1 MSFADHSPSTDPA
14 SPASTR
20 STGTTP
26 TTVPGDWS
34 APTPAAPVDA
44 TVTLPGSKSLTNRY
58 LVLAALASDRSRLR
72 APLRSRDTLL
82 MADALR
88 ALGVGIEDVAPEGD
102 PPGSVHDRPDWLITP
117 PDRLRG
123 GAVID
128 CGLAGTVMRFLPA
141 VAALADGPVRLDGD
155 AGARVRPM
163 GPVIDALRV
172 LGVEL
177 EDSDG
182 LLPLTVLGRGRVRGG
197 SVTMDASASSQ
208 FISALLLAGARYDE
222 GVTVHHDGKPVP
234 SEPHIRMTV
243 ETLRDAGAVVDD
255 SEPNT
260 WRVEPSEINA
270 LDVWIEPDL
279 SNAGP
284 FVAAALVTGGT
295 VRVPGWPQYTTQA
308 GDLMREILDTM
319 GADVRLDR
327 TGLTVTGT
335 GELVGIDIDLHD
347 AAELTPT
354 VAALAALAST
364 PSWIRGVAH
373 IRGHETDR
381 LAALTSELSALGSAV
396 TETEDGLRITPAPL
410 HGGRFR
416 TFHDH
421 RMATAGA
428 ILGLRVPRVVVEDV
442 ATTAKTLPDF
452 PGLWARMLSGDRAA
466 GVGAGPA
473 PAVEPAR

>member
-1 MSFADHSPSTDPA
+1 L
-14 SPASTR
+14 SPAPPPSAAPPAPAGGLR
-20 STGTTP
+20 P
-26 TTVPGDWS
+26 DDWA
-34 APTPAAPVDA
+34 APTATGPVDA
-44 TVTLPGSKSLTNRY
+44 VVALPGSKSLTNRY

-82 MADALR
+82 MASALQG
-88 ALGVGIEDVAPEGD
+88 LGVRVDDVPPEGD
-102 PPGSVHDRPDWLITP
+102 PVPGAVDDWVVTP
-117 PDRLRG
+117 PEVLG
-123 GAVID
+123 GAARID

-141 VAALADGPVRLDGD
+141 VAALADGPVVLDGD
-155 AGARVRPM
+155 PQARLRPM
-163 GPVIDALRV
+163 SPMIDALRG
-172 LGVEL
+172 LGVAV
-177 EDSDG
+177 DDDG
-182 LLPLTVLGRGRVRGG
+182 SGHLPLTVHGRGRVRGG

-234 SEPHIRMTV
+234 SEPHILMTV
-243 ETLRDAGAVVDD
+243 ETLRDAGAIVDD
-255 SEPNT
+255 SEPDT

-270 LDVWIEPDL
+270 LDVSVEPDL

-284 FVAAALVTGGT
+284 FVAAALVAGGT
-295 VRVPGWPQYTTQA
+295 VRVPGWPQHTTQA
-308 GDLMREILDTM
+308 GDLLREILDSM

-327 TGLTVTGT
+327 TGLTVSGT
-335 GELVGIDIDLHD
+335 GELVGIEIDLHD

-381 LAALTSELSALGSAV
+381 LAALTAELSALGGSV
-396 TETEDGLRITPAPL
+396 VETEDGLRIAPAAL
-410 HGGRFR
+410 RGGRFR
-416 TFHDH
+416 TYHDH

-428 ILGLRVPRVVVEDV
+428 VLGLRVPGILVEDV

-452 PGLWARMLSGDRAA
+452 VGLWQAMLEGTPAA
-466 GVGAGPA
+466 VLP
-473 PAVEPAR
+473 R

>member
-1 MSFADHSPSTDPA
+1 
-14 SPASTR
+14 
-20 STGTTP
+20 
-26 TTVPGDWS
+26 V
-34 APTPAAPVDA
+34 
-44 TVTLPGSKSLTNRY
+44 LPGSKSLTNRY

-88 ALGVGIEDVAPEGD
+88 SLGVRIDDVAPEGESAA
-102 PPGSVHDRPDWLITP
+102 GTAGAVPDWLVTP
-117 PDRLRG
+117 PETLTG
-123 GAVID
+123 GVTVD

-155 AGARVRPM
+155 PQARVRPM
-163 GPVIDALRV
+163 GPVIDALRA
-172 LGVEL
+172 LGAEVDDE
-177 EDSDG
+177 G
-182 LLPLTVLGRGRVRGG
+182 GCLPLTVHGRGRLRGG

-234 SEPHIRMTV
+234 SEPHILMTV
-243 ETLRDAGAVVDD
+243 ETLRDAGAIVDD

-270 LDVWIEPDL
+270 LDVSVEPDL

-284 FVAAALVTGGT
+284 FVAAALVAGGT
-295 VRVPGWPQYTTQA
+295 VRVPGWPQHTTQA
-308 GDLMREILDTM
+308 GDLLREILDTM

-327 TGLTVTGT
+327 SGLTVVGS

-364 PSWIRGVAH
+364 PTWIRGVAH

-381 LAALTSELSALGSAV
+381 LAALTTELSGLGSHV
-396 TETEDGLRITPAPL
+396 TETDDGLRIAPATL

-416 TFHDH
+416 SYHDH

-428 ILGLRVPRVVVEDV
+428 IIGLRVPGVEVEDIG
-442 ATTAKTLPDF
+442 TTRKTLPDF
-452 PGLWARMLSGDRAA
+452 VGLWRGMLDGS
-466 GVGAGPA
+466 A
-473 PAVEPAR
+473 PVVLSR

>member
-1 MSFADHSPSTDPA
+1 MT
-14 SPASTR
+14 
-20 STGTTP
+20 TGPPDRAILTAEP
-26 TTVPGDWS
+26 DW
-34 APTPAAPVDA
+34 AAPVARGPLDA
-44 TVTLPGSKSLTNRY
+44 TVVLPGSKSLTNRY
-58 LVLAALASDRSRLR
+58 LVLAALATERSRLR

-88 ALGVGIEDVAPEGD
+88 SLGVRIDDVAAEGE
-102 PPGSVHDRPDWLITP
+102 SVAGEVPDWVVTP
-117 PDRLRG
+117 PETLTGD
-123 GAVID
+123 VSID

-155 AGARVRPM
+155 PQARVRPM

-172 LGVEL
+172 LGADL
-177 EDSDG
+177 DDDAG
-182 LLPLTVLGRGRVRGG
+182 HLPVTVNGRGRVTGG
-197 SVTMDASASSQ
+197 DVTMDASASSQ

-234 SEPHIRMTV
+234 SEPHILMTV
-243 ETLRDAGAVVDD
+243 ETLRDAGAIVDD
-255 SEPNT
+255 SEPNR

-270 LDVWIEPDL
+270 LDVSVEPDL

-284 FVAAALVTGGT
+284 FVGAALVAGGT
-295 VRVPGWPQYTTQA
+295 VCVPGWPQHTTQA
-308 GDLMREILDTM
+308 GDLLREILDTM

-327 TGLTVTGT
+327 AGLTVIGS

-364 PSWIRGVAH
+364 PTWIRGVAH

-381 LAALTSELSALGSAV
+381 LAALTAELSGLGAQV
-396 TETEDGLRITPAPL
+396 AETEDGLRIAPAPL

-416 TFHDH
+416 SYHDH

-428 ILGLRVPRVVVEDV
+428 IIGLRVPGVHVEDIG
-442 ATTAKTLPDF
+442 TTRKTLPDF
-452 PGLWARMLSGDRAA
+452 VGLWQGMLDRS
-466 GVGAGPA
+466 GPA
-473 PAVEPAR
+473 VRAR

>member
-1 MSFADHSPSTDPA
+1 MT
-14 SPASTR
+14 
-20 STGTTP
+20 TGPPDRAILTAEP
-26 TTVPGDWS
+26 DW
-34 APTPAAPVDA
+34 AAPVARGPLDA
-44 TVTLPGSKSLTNRY
+44 TVVLPGSKSLTNRY
-58 LVLAALASDRSRLR
+58 LVLAALATERSRLR

-88 ALGVGIEDVAPEGD
+88 SLGVRIDDVAAEGE
-102 PPGSVHDRPDWLITP
+102 SVAGEVPDWVVTP
-117 PDRLRG
+117 PETLTGD
-123 GAVID
+123 VSID

-155 AGARVRPM
+155 PQARVRPM
-163 GPVIDALRV
+163 GPVISALRV
-172 LGVEL
+172 LGADL
-177 EDSDG
+177 DDDAG
-182 LLPLTVLGRGRVRGG
+182 HLPVTVNGRGRVTGG
-197 SVTMDASASSQ
+197 DVTMDASASSQ

-234 SEPHIRMTV
+234 SEPHILMTV
-243 ETLRDAGAVVDD
+243 ETLRDAGAIVDD
-255 SEPNT
+255 SEPNR

-270 LDVWIEPDL
+270 LDVSVEPDL

-284 FVAAALVTGGT
+284 FVGAALVAGGT
-295 VRVPGWPQYTTQA
+295 VRVPGWPQHTTQA
-308 GDLMREILDTM
+308 GDLLREILDTM

-327 TGLTVTGT
+327 AGLTVIGS

-364 PSWIRGVAH
+364 PTWIRGVAH

-381 LAALTSELSALGSAV
+381 LAALTAELSGLGAQV
-396 TETEDGLRITPAPL
+396 AETEDGLRIAPAPL

-416 TFHDH
+416 SYHDH

-428 ILGLRVPRVVVEDV
+428 IIGLRVPGVHVEDIG
-442 ATTAKTLPDF
+442 TTRKTLPDF
-452 PGLWARMLSGDRAA
+452 VGLWQGMLDRS
-466 GVGAGPA
+466 GPA
-473 PAVEPAR
+473 VRAR

>member
-1 MSFADHSPSTDPA
+1 ML
-14 SPASTR
+14 
-20 STGTTP
+20 
-26 TTVPGDWS
+26 
-34 APTPAAPVDA
+34 
-44 TVTLPGSKSLTNRY
+44 LPGSKSLTNRY
-58 LVLAALASDRSRLR
+58 LVLAALAGDRSRLR

-88 ALGVGIEDVAPEGD
+88 ALGVGIEDVAAEGEVA
-102 PPGSVHDRPDWLITP
+102 GSVADWLVTP
-117 PDRLRG
+117 PARLRG
-123 GAVID
+123 DVTID

-141 VAALADGPVRLDGD
+141 VAALAHGPVRIDGD
-155 AGARVRPM
+155 PQARVRPM
-163 GPVIDALRV
+163 GPVVESLRA
-172 LGVEL
+172 LGVDL

-182 LLPLTVLGRGRVRGG
+182 YLPLTVRGRGSVRGG
-197 SVTMDASASSQ
+197 TVTMDASASSQ

-234 SEPHIRMTV
+234 SEPHILMTV

-270 LDVWIEPDL
+270 LDVSIEPDL

-284 FVAAALVTGGT
+284 FLAAALVTGGT

-327 TGLTVTGT
+327 HGLTVTGT

-364 PSWIRGVAH
+364 HSSIRGVAH

-381 LAALTSELSALGSAV
+381 LAALTAELSGLGGAV
-396 TETEDGLRITPAPL
+396 TETEDGLRIAPAAL

-416 TFHDH
+416 TYHDH

-428 ILGLRVPRVVVEDV
+428 IIGLRVPGVAVENIE
-442 ATTAKTLPDF
+442 TTSKTLPDF
-452 PGLWARMLSGDRAA
+452 PGLWATMLSD
-466 GVGAGPA
+466 AGPRTA
-473 PAVEPAR
+473 PHPAAFEEPAR

>member
-1 MSFADHSPSTDPA
+1 
-14 SPASTR
+14 
-20 STGTTP
+20 
-26 TTVPGDWS
+26 
-34 APTPAAPVDA
+34 
-44 TVTLPGSKSLTNRY
+44 
-58 LVLAALASDRSRLR
+58 
-72 APLRSRDTLL
+72 
-82 MADALR
+82 
-88 ALGVGIEDVAPEGD
+88 
-102 PPGSVHDRPDWLITP
+102 
-117 PDRLRG
+117 
-123 GAVID
+123 
-128 CGLAGTVMRFLPA
+128 
-141 VAALADGPVRLDGD
+141 
-155 AGARVRPM
+155 
-163 GPVIDALRV
+163 
-172 LGVEL
+172 
-177 EDSDG
+177 
-182 LLPLTVLGRGRVRGG
+182 
-197 SVTMDASASSQ
+197 
-208 FISALLLAGARYDE
+208 
-222 GVTVHHDGKPVP
+222 
-234 SEPHIRMTV
+234 
-243 ETLRDAGAVVDD
+243 
-255 SEPNT
+255 
-260 WRVEPSEINA
+260 
-270 LDVWIEPDL
+270 
-279 SNAGP
+279 
-284 FVAAALVTGGT
+284 
-295 VRVPGWPQYTTQA
+295 
-308 GDLMREILDTM
+308 MREILDTM

-396 TETEDGLRITPAPL
+396 TETEDGLRIAPAPL